1 MSAVPL
7 MERSTDILRK
17 VSPYRA
23 LGQVQRV
30 RGLIIE
36 SQGPRAT
43 MGDVCVIG
51 AGSERKLAEVVGF
64 NGSTTLL
71 MTLEDVEG
79 LRPGT
84 VVESLGHPL
93 QIGLSRA
100 LLGRAINAL
109 GEPID
114 GGPRIEAAERRSLHA
129 APPHPLQRKR
139 VSRPLSVGIRSI
151 DGLLTLGEGQR
162 VGIFAG
168 SGVGKSVLLGMM
180 AQFTEADVVVIG
192 LIGER
197 GREVRDFIEK
207 YLGAEGLRKSV
218 LIIETS
224 DRWPL
229 LRIKGAMAATTVAEY
244 FRDQGLRV
252 LLLMDSVTRVCH
264 ALREVGL
271 SLNEPPATRG
281 YPPSV
286 FATLP
291 RLLERSGNAAQGSIT
306 GLYTVLVEGDDHTEP
321 VADIVRSILDGHI
334 VLSRKLA
341 ERSHYPS
348 VDVLASISRVMPDVT
363 SREHFAAA
371 SALKELMAAYAE
383 AEDLISVGAYAKGSR
398 PMVDRAM
405 EKMSAV
411 NTFLKQGLDES
422 ADFESA
428 VSGVQSFG
436 SAA

>member
-7 MERSTDILRK
+7 MERSTDRLRR
-17 VSPYRA
+17 VSPYRT
-23 LGQVQRV
+23 LGHVQRV

-43 MGDVCVIG
+43 VGDVCTIG
-51 AGSERKLAEVVGF
+51 TGRERKLAEVVGF
-64 NGSTTLL
+64 HGSTTLL
-71 MTLEDVEG
+71 MTLEEVGG
-79 LRPGT
+79 LRPGME
-84 VVESLGHPL
+84 VESLGRPL
-93 QIGLSRA
+93 DIGLSQGM
-100 LLGRAINAL
+100 LGRVFNAL
-109 GEPID
+109 GEPMD
-114 GGPRIEAAERRSLHA
+114 GGGAITATERRPLHA
-129 APPHPLQRKR
+129 TPPHPLQRRR
-139 VSRPLSVGIRSI
+139 VQRPLSVGIRSI

-207 YLGAEGLRKSV
+207 YLGPEGLRKSV

-271 SLNEPPATRG
+271 SLGEPPATRW

-291 RLLERSGNAAQGSIT
+291 RLLERSGNDAHGIIT
-306 GLYTVLVEGDDHTEP
+306 GFYTVLVEWDDHTEQ
-321 VADIVRSILDGHI
+321 VADMVLIILDGHI
-334 VLSRKLA
+334 VLSR
-341 ERSHYPS
+341 
-348 VDVLASISRVMPDVT
+348 
-363 SREHFAAA
+363 
-371 SALKELMAAYAE
+371 
-383 AEDLISVGAYAKGSR
+383 
-398 PMVDRAM
+398 
-405 EKMSAV
+405 
-411 NTFLKQGLDES
+411 
-422 ADFESA
+422 
-428 VSGVQSFG
+428 
-436 SAA
+436 